1 MVREDDNMPR
11 NLIDISKELP
21 ITFEKVKKYIRC
33 THLWKKMSPI
43 PENDITFEF
52 LDENRVHQELKY
64 TFTIGLTG
72 LIKHTAHIVQDVLFE
87 ERGETYVLTVEKS
100 NEVDKS
106 EVHIQVEDL
115 GEKINVKVSLIQ
127 LYFKRGILE
136 LVGRQIVINRFR
148 AELVKLLKKTAKML
162 REGALDAVFAKCDE
176 EMEKQQSV

>member
-1 MVREDDNMPR
+1 MVR
-11 NLIDISKELP
+11 NLIDVSKILP

-33 THLWKKMSPI
+33 TTLWKKMSPI
-43 PENDITFEF
+43 PEKDMKFEF
-52 LDENRVHQELKY
+52 VDENRVHQEVTY

-87 ERGETYVLTVEKS
+87 EKDDTYILTVEKS

-106 EVHIQVEDL
+106 EIHINIEDM
-115 GEKINVKVSLIQ
+115 GDNINVKVALIK

-148 AELVKLLKKTAKML
+148 AEIVKLLKKTAKML
-162 REGALDAVFAKCDE
+162 RDGSLDPIFAKCDE
-176 EMEKQQSV
+176 EMAKIEENQSG

>member
-1 MVREDDNMPR
+1 V
-11 NLIDISKELP
+11 
-21 ITFEKVKKYIRC
+21 
-33 THLWKKMSPI
+33 
-43 PENDITFEF
+43 
-52 LDENRVHQELKY
+52 
-64 TFTIGLTG
+64 
-72 LIKHTAHIVQDVLFE
+72 HIVQDVLFE
-87 ERGETYVLTVEKS
+87 EREDTYVLTVEKS

-162 REGALDAVFAKCDE
+162 RDGSLDAVFAKCDE
-176 EMEKQQSV
+176 EIEKQQTV